1 MIAVITGD
9 IIHSRKVA
17 SEVWLPK
24 LKTYFASIASRPGEW
39 EIYRGDSFQ
48 LEIPVNDAL
57 RTAFCIKALIK
68 VNNKIDVRMGI
79 GIGEKEYTGANV
91 TESSGT
97 AFTRSGHRFEQLK
110 DQTLGIKSAFENTDT
125 DFNLLLKLAGFI
137 ADNWKPATSE
147 TIFHML
153 NNPNILQKE
162 LAHQLEK
169 SNTTISKALKRG
181 AYDELLEVIH
191 LFNQKYGHG

>member
-9 IIHSRKVA
+9 IIHSRKVTTEA
-17 SEVWLPK
+17 WLPE
-24 LKTYFASIASRPGEW
+24 LKTYFESIPNSSGKW

-48 LEIPVNDAL
+48 LELPVKNAL
-57 RTAFCIKALIK
+57 RTVFCIKALIK
-68 VNNKIDVRMGI
+68 TNNKIDVRMGI
-79 GIGEKEYTGANV
+79 GIGEKDYTGVKV

-110 DQTLGIKSAFENTDT
+110 DQTLSIKSASESIDN

-153 NNPNILQKE
+153 NNPDLLQKE
-162 LAHQLEK
+162 LAQQLGK
-169 SNTTISKALKRG
+169 SNTTINKALKRG

-191 LFNQKYGHG
+191 LFNEKYRHD

>member
-1 MIAVITGD
+1 MTAVITGD

-24 LKTYFASIASRPGEW
+24 LKTYFESVTDQPGSW

-48 LEIPVNDAL
+48 LELPVTEAL
-57 RTAFCIKALIK
+57 RIAFCIKALVK
-68 VNNKIDVRMGI
+68 TNNTIDVRMGI
-79 GIGEKEYTGANV
+79 GIGDKGYTGTKV

-97 AFTRSGHRFEQLK
+97 AFIRSGHRFEQLK
-110 DQTLGIKSAFENTDT
+110 DQTLAIESASEEVDA

-153 NNPNILQKE
+153 NKPDLLQKE
-162 LAHQLEK
+162 LAQQLGK
-169 SNTTISKALKRG
+169 SNATVNKALKRG

-191 LFNQKYGHG
+191 LFNKKYGHG

>member
-68 VNNKIDVRMGI
+68 ANNKIDVRMGI
-79 GIGEKEYTGANV
+79 GIGEKEYTGASV

-110 DQTLGIKSAFENTDT
+110 DQTLGVKSAFENTDT

>member
-9 IIHSRKVA
+9 IIDSRKVSTEA
-17 SEVWLPK
+17 WLSK
-24 LKTYFASIASRPGEW
+24 LKAYFESIPHSSGKW

-48 LEIPVNDAL
+48 LEIPVDNAL
-57 RTAFCIKALIK
+57 RTVFCIKALIK
-68 VNNKIDVRMGI
+68 TNNKIDVRMGI
-79 GIGEKEYTGANV
+79 GIGEKDYTGLKV

-97 AFTRSGHRFEQLK
+97 AFTRSGHQFELLK
-110 DQTLGIKSAFENTDT
+110 DQTLAIKSATENTDN

-137 ADNWKPATSE
+137 ADNWKPVTSE

-153 NNPNILQKE
+153 NNPDLLQKE
-162 LAHQLEK
+162 LAQQLGK
-169 SNTTISKALKRG
+169 SNTTINKALKRG

-191 LFNQKYGHG
+191 LFNKKYCHG